1 MDPVIDG
8 IIALFTT
15 VKLLPTYISFDALKL
30 VYTDEALAATL
41 SANTAYEAVFDVLE
55 CNANDEVVAFVAKL
69 DVVAFNAYE
78 ALIADCA
85 VCTYEAVFAVSAV
98 CTYEAEYADIAIAGN
113 DPVLYTARSDGCIST
128 V

>member
-1 MDPVIDG
+1 MHM
-8 IIALFTT
+8 TQY
-15 VKLLPTYISFDALKL
+15 LLY
-30 VYTDEALAATL
+30 
-41 SANTAYEAVFDVLE
+41 AVFAVLE
-55 CNANDEVVAFVAKL
+55 FNASDDVTALVAKL

-78 ALIADCA
+78 ALIVDCA

-113 DPVLYTARSDGCIST
+113 EPVLYTTKSGGCIST